1 LPLGAIIK
9 PRALDSGLPQASMSV
24 YALHNLAQV
33 RAQYPQ
39 NQPRDTGPKLPM
51 SPALP
56 RALAA
61 LCLGLML
68 MLPIAA
74 QSQGSALEIS
84 MDELVDDTWSNL
96 VIARGNVEI
105 RFFGEI
111 LLADEVA
118 YDRRG
123 RKLTAKGNV
132 TLQEADGKVTRTE
145 TLGMH
150 DELRDAF
157 VAYARR
163 QNVRID
169 R

>member
-1 LPLGAIIK
+1 
-9 PRALDSGLPQASMSV
+9 
-24 YALHNLAQV
+24 
-33 RAQYPQ
+33 
-39 NQPRDTGPKLPM
+39 
-51 SPALP
+51 
-56 RALAA
+56 
-61 LCLGLML
+61 
-68 MLPIAA
+68 
-74 QSQGSALEIS
+74 

-111 LLADEVA
+111 LLADEVV
-118 YDRRG
+118 YDRRA
-123 RKLTAKGNV
+123 RKLSARGNV
-132 TLQEADGKVTRTE
+132 TLQEADGKVTRADAL
-145 TLGMH
+145 TLH